1 MFTSLFDACLLLAT
15 GRLAIVAWI
24 RGRLNSSLS
33 AKAMA
38 AHVKAIEDSSVV
50 LLTSEWANWANHQKN
65 VKNLK
70 DHDIMDLKRPD
81 QLVQE

>member
-1 MFTSLFDACLLLAT
+1 MNHVNRLIIHYCFLKFPLNLSVHLPLRCLLAT

-50 LLTSEWANWANHQKN
+50 LLTSGPIGPTTK
-65 VKNLK
+65 KL
-70 DHDIMDLKRPD
+70 
-81 QLVQE
+81 